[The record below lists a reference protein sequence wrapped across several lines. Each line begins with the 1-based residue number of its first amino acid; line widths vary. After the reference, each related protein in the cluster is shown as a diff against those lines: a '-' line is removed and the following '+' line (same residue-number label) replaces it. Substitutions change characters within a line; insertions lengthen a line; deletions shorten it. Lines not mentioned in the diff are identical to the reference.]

1 MTILHA
7 VSQSE
12 AQTEALG
19 YQFGQTL
26 TGGEF
31 IAMYGALGAGKTAFV
46 RGMAACIAPGAA

>member
-46 RGMAACIAPGAA
+46 RGMACLLYTS